1 MKRGFSRFFLM
12 GAAALALSTGF
23 AACSDNDN
31 DPASTGNEVSKNV
44 VDKPEV
50 NVDFVFNISTENA
63 GSTRMSPENIQATLS
78 NPFLGVTNAHVMAYT
93 LVADGKTVATAAEAS
108 KNYDLGEIMGA
119 GTISSTN
126 SRRVIELSLP
136 EGTNTLMFWGKA
148 IKSLDSNKQGQIILN
163 VEKDITKNSFALGRR
178 IPEGNGDNT
187 SGNYNGE
194 IAFHQYQT
202 VLAAVLTKIVKSS
215 LTISSTT
222 PITFGTETWS
232 GTINWY
238 DYVDVTGTAPS
249 CIISPKTKDPVKT
262 TDDLSPLGEILA
274 NAFVTMNTIYT
285 NEVRAGSAPA
295 LARLLGD
302 LYNVIISVANATET
316 NIKEKVAKQLASK
329 IRDNISSVIN
339 DAGTNPRWETTTST
353 VVEFSGVA
361 ASDATMVTGDL
372 NGFPHTLFNVPQGA
386 AVLKYDVPNRT
397 YSYNNAIPTYAMS
410 GTGTVP
416 FDPVTYRYPAELCY
430 FGNSPIRVTND
441 EHVTADYPLTTAEW
455 DDDTNTKWNGW
466 DKNGHVLSSTR
477 SVAMQQNIN
486 YGTAMLKTTV
496 QYGAATLEDNN
507 AAIQQTRMGATE
519 PNNTFTPS
527 DDLFTLTGVLVGG
540 VEPEVGWNYLTKT
553 TTPTWSTY
561 IYDKDLPSEGIP
573 ASGESTPNYTL
584 VWDNWNQSLINQ
596 KQNVVYVALEFV
608 NNSGRDFWGMNNLI
622 RAGATFYITG
632 KLDPDVAT
640 ATTLT
645 ALGKTAEEFA
655 VDKSLGVVWPDKY
668 ALPPYN
674 ADGSTIKQRRI
685 FIQDYMT
692 IAKFTLGATSL
703 QKAIIAVP
711 DLRSTQISLGLS
723 VDLSWRAGLEFAPV
737 LGD

>member
-1 MKRGFSRFFLM
+1 MRKIFTRLFLM
-12 GAAALALSTGF
+12 GAAALGLSTGF
-23 AACSDNDN
+23 VACSDNDN
-31 DPASTGNEVSKNV
+31 DPASTGTQVSVNV

-50 NVDFVFNISTENA
+50 NVDFVFNVSTENA
-63 GSTRMSPENIQATLS
+63 GSTRMLPANIQATS
-78 NPFLGVTNAHVMAYT
+78 ADAFLGMTNAHLMAYSLLGT
-93 LVADGKTVATAAEAS
+93 DGKTIATATTAN
-108 KNYDLGEIMGA
+108 KDYDLGEIMGA

-148 IKSLDSNKQGQIILN
+148 IKSRNSNQQGEISINL
-163 VEKDITKNSFALGRR
+163 EKNISNNSFALGRR
-178 IPEGNGDNT
+178 IPEGDGDNT
-187 SGNYNGE
+187 SGHYNGVN
-194 IAFHQYQT
+194 AFHQYQT
-202 VLAAVLTKIVKSS
+202 VMAAVLTKIVQTS
-215 LTISSTT
+215 LTVTT
-222 PITFGTETWS
+222 PVTFGTDSWS

-249 CIISPKTKDPVKT
+249 YIISPKAKDPAKT
-262 TDDLSPLGEILA
+262 SDDLCALGEILA

-285 NEVRAGSAPA
+285 NEVRAGSAPSV
-295 LARLLGD
+295 ARLLGD
-302 LYNVIISVANATET
+302 LYNVITSVSGATPT
-316 NIKEKVAKQLASK
+316 NIKELVAKQL
-329 IRDNISSVIN
+329 SSVIKQNISTVIN
-339 DAGTNPRWETTTST
+339 DPGTNPKWNETTSSIVT
-353 VVEFSGVA
+353 FSGVA
-361 ASDATMVTGDL
+361 AADATMVTGDL

-397 YSYNNAIPTYAMS
+397 YSYDNAIPTYAMS
-410 GTGTVP
+410 GSGTVP

-441 EHVTADYPLTTAEW
+441 EHVTADYPATTAAW
-455 DDDTNTKWNGW
+455 DDDSSTEWSGW
-466 DKNGHVLSSTR
+466 DKDGHVLSSTR

-496 QYGAATLEDNN
+496 QYGAPTLEDNN
-507 AAIQQTRMGATE
+507 AAIQQTRKGAIE
-519 PNNTFTPS
+519 PNNTFTPTAGM
-527 DDLFTLTGVLVGG
+527 FTLTGILVGG
-540 VEPEVGWNYLTKT
+540 VEPEVGWNYLTKAT
-553 TTPTWSTY
+553 SPSWSTY
-561 IYDKDLPSEGIP
+561 IYDKDLPSQAIP
-573 ASGESTPNYTL
+573 VSGESTPNYTL
-584 VWDNWNQSLINQ
+584 VWDNWNQLLKGG

-640 ATTLT
+640 DATLT
-645 ALGKTAEEFA
+645 ALGKTATEFA
-655 VDKSLGVVWPDKY
+655 ADKSLGVAWPTNY

-674 ADGSTIKQRRI
+674 ADGSTIKERRV

-692 IAKFTLGATSL
+692 IAKFSLGATSL

-723 VDLSWRAGLEFAPV
+723 VDLSWGAGLEFAPV

>member
-1 MKRGFSRFFLM
+1 MRKIFSRLFLM
-12 GAAALALSTGF
+12 GAAALGLSTGF
-23 AACSDNDN
+23 VACSDNDN
-31 DPASTGNEVSKNV
+31 DPASTGTQVSVNV

-50 NVDFVFNISTENA
+50 NVDFVFNVSTENA
-63 GSTRMSPENIQATLS
+63 GSTRMLPANIQATS
-78 NPFLGVTNAHVMAYT
+78 ADAFLGMTNAHLMAYSLGT
-93 LVADGKTVATAAEAS
+93 DGKTIETAATANKA
-108 KNYDLGEIMGA
+108 YDLGEIMGA

-187 SGNYNGE
+187 SGHYNGAN
-194 IAFHQYQT
+194 AFHQYQT
-202 VLAAVLTKIVKSS
+202 VMAAVLTKIVQTS
-215 LTISSTT
+215 LTVTT
-222 PITFGTETWS
+222 PVTFGTDSWS

-249 CIISPKTKDPVKT
+249 YIISPKAKDPAKT
-262 TDDLSPLGEILA
+262 SDDLCALGEILA

-302 LYNVIISVANATET
+302 LYNVITSVSGATPT
-316 NIKEKVAKQLASK
+316 NIKELVAKQLASVIK
-329 IRDNISSVIN
+329 QNISTVIN
-339 DAGTNPRWETTTST
+339 DPGTNPKWNETTST

-397 YSYNNAIPTYAMS
+397 YSYDNAIPTYAMS
-410 GTGTVP
+410 GDGTVS

-441 EHVTADYPLTTAEW
+441 EHVTADYPSTTAEW

-466 DKNGHVLSSTR
+466 DRNGHVLSSTR

-507 AAIQQTRMGATE
+507 AAIQYARKGVTE
-519 PNNTFTPS
+519 LNNTFTPTAGM
-527 DDLFTLTGVLVGG
+527 FTLTGILVGG
-540 VEPEVGWNYLTKT
+540 VEPEVGWNYLTKAT
-553 TTPTWSTY
+553 SPSWSTY
-561 IYDKDLPSEGIP
+561 IYDKDLPSQAIP
-573 ASGESTPNYTL
+573 VSGESTPNYTL
-584 VWDNWNQSLINQ
+584 VWDNWNQSLKGG

-640 ATTLT
+640 DATLT
-645 ALGKTAEEFA
+645 ALSKTAPEFA
-655 VDKSLGVVWPDKY
+655 ADKSLGVAWPTNY

-674 ADGSTIKQRRI
+674 ADGSTIKERRV

-692 IAKFTLGATSL
+692 IAKFSLGATSL

-723 VDLSWRAGLEFAPV
+723 VDLSWGAGLEFAPV